1 MVRFCVAALLVV
13 LAWLTPGSALAASRP
28 PLLAQTPAA
37 AVTATDIPT
46 FAKAYQAVQT
56 LRMKAE
62 NDMVKAVETEGLSI
76 DRFNAIAETQI
87 DGAAESPDDMAKIAQ
102 RAKFSKQENKQFKT
116 AVDHIIAIR
125 QATENEMELA
135 IEAEGLSIDAFNTL
149 LEQAADDTKLQRQIS
164 EAIVKQTLTKPEP
177 EPES

>member
-149 LEQAADDTKLQRQIS
+149 LEQAADDTDLQRQIS
-164 EAIVKQTLTKPEP
+164 DAIVKQTLTKPEP
-177 EPES
+177 ES

>member
-62 NDMVKAVETEGLSI
+62 NDMVKAVEAEGLSI

-87 DGAAESPDDMAKIAQ
+87 DGAAQSPEDMAKIAQ

-149 LEQAADDTKLQRQIS
+149 LEQAADDTELQRQIS

>member
-62 NDMVKAVETEGLSI
+62 NDMVKAVEAEGLSI

-87 DGAAESPDDMAKIAQ
+87 DGAAQSPDDMAKIAQ

-149 LEQAADDTKLQRQIS
+149 LEQAADDTDLQRQIS

>member
-62 NDMVKAVETEGLSI
+62 NDMVKAVEAEGLSI

-149 LEQAADDTKLQRQIS
+149 LEQAADDTDLQRQIS
-164 EAIVKQTLTKPEP
+164 DAIVKQTLTKPEP
-177 EPES
+177 ES

>member
-62 NDMVKAVETEGLSI
+62 NDMVKAVEAEGLSI

-149 LEQAADDTKLQRQIS
+149 LEQAADDTDLQRQIS
-164 EAIVKQTLTKPEP
+164 DAIVKQTLTKPEP

>member
-87 DGAAESPDDMAKIAQ
+87 DGAAQSPDDMAKIAQ

-149 LEQAADDTKLQRQIS
+149 LEQAADDTDLQRQIS
-164 EAIVKQTLTKPEP
+164 DAIVKQTLTKPEP
-177 EPES
+177 ES

>member
-28 PLLAQTPAA
+28 PLLAQAPA

-62 NDMVKAVETEGLSI
+62 NDMVKAVEAEGLSI

-87 DGAAESPDDMAKIAQ
+87 DGAAQSPDDMAKIAQ
-102 RAKFSKQENKQFKT
+102 RAKYSKQENKQFKT

-149 LEQAADDTKLQRQIS
+149 LEQAADDTELQRQIS

>member
-62 NDMVKAVETEGLSI
+62 NDMVKAVEAEGLSI

-87 DGAAESPDDMAKIAQ
+87 DGAAQSPDDMAKIAQ

-149 LEQAADDTKLQRQIS
+149 LEQAADDTDLQRQIS
-164 EAIVKQTLTKPEP
+164 DAIVKQTLTKPEP

>member
-28 PLLAQTPAA
+28 PLLAQAPAA

-62 NDMVKAVETEGLSI
+62 NDMVKAVEAEGLSI

-149 LEQAADDTKLQRQIS
+149 LEQAADDTDLQRQIS
-164 EAIVKQTLTKPEP
+164 DAIVKQTLTKPEP
-177 EPES
+177 ES

>member
-62 NDMVKAVETEGLSI
+62 NDMVKAVEAEGLSI

-87 DGAAESPDDMAKIAQ
+87 DGAAQSPEDMAKIAQ

-149 LEQAADDTKLQRQIS
+149 LEQAADDTDLQRQIS

>member
-1 MVRFCVAALLVV
+1 
-13 LAWLTPGSALAASRP
+13 
-28 PLLAQTPAA
+28 
-37 AVTATDIPT
+37 
-46 FAKAYQAVQT
+46 
-56 LRMKAE
+56 MKAE

-149 LEQAADDTKLQRQIS
+149 LEQAADDTDLQRQIS
-164 EAIVKQTLTKPEP
+164 DAIVKQTLTKPEP
-177 EPES
+177 ES

>member
-62 NDMVKAVETEGLSI
+62 NDMVKAVEAEGLSI

-87 DGAAESPDDMAKIAQ
+87 DGAAQSPEDMAKIAQ

-149 LEQAADDTKLQRQIS
+149 LEQAADDTDLQRQIS
-164 EAIVKQTLTKPEP
+164 DAIVKQTLTKPEP
-177 EPES
+177 ES

>member
-62 NDMVKAVETEGLSI
+62 NDMVKAVEAEGLSI

-87 DGAAESPDDMAKIAQ
+87 DGAAQSPEDMAKIAQ

-149 LEQAADDTKLQRQIS
+149 LEQAADDTDLQRQIS
-164 EAIVKQTLTKPEP
+164 DAIVKQTLTKPEP